1 MNDENNVIFHEEQKF
16 SLWIRIAVL
25 IVMFDAVTLSYLALH
40 EMLTQQQSYETQ
52 PIIRHIIVGILL
64 PITIAVLFLMLKL
77 ETQVRTDGL
86 YVRLLPI
93 HIRFKRF
100 SPDDLSEFY
109 TRTYHPIL
117 EYGGW
122 GIRYGWFW
130 FGKPGKAY
138 NVRGNKG
145 IQLVLKNGKKLLIG
159 SQRPEQLAQAISS
172 VIQNP

>member
-1 MNDENNVIFHEEQKF
+1 MARENNVIFREVQRF
-16 SLWIRIAVL
+16 ALWIRIALL
-25 IVMFDAVTLSYLALH
+25 IVMFHAVTLSYLASH

-52 PIIRHIIVGILL
+52 PIIGHIIVGILL

-77 ETQVRTDGL
+77 ETQVRTNGL
-86 YVRLLPI
+86 YVRFFPI

-100 SPDDLSEFY
+100 SPNDLSEFY

-130 FGKPGKAY
+130 FGKLGKAY

-145 IQLVLKNGKKLLIG
+145 VQLVLKSGKRLLIG
-159 SQRPEQLAQAISS
+159 SQKPDELARAIGSFMKS
-172 VIQNP
+172 V